1 VAQIKGGSSP
11 FKRFKKKKKNPS
23 HVHPATWILVIT
35 SNVYINEYSNITYIL
50 KSIKTYEAGKLLG
63 KVFAL
68 QA

>member
-1 VAQIKGGSSP
+1 
-11 FKRFKKKKKNPS
+11 
-23 HVHPATWILVIT
+23 VHPATWILVIT